1 MMLYPSMSEL
11 LEKVDNR
18 YLLVNVIARR
28 ARELSTEEEDEIS
41 SDEKAVSVAINEIAS
56 GKLRI
61 ESDDEED
68 KND

>member
-11 LEKVDNR
+11 LEKIDNR

-28 ARELSTEEEDEIS
+28 AREISSEEEEEGG

-56 GKLRI
+56 GKLRL
-61 ESDDEED
+61 ESDAENNNE
-68 KND
+68 